1 MSLEVRSRRERR
13 GTRRTPTCVLFMV
26 SSARADRNRSAD
38 ARTLH
43 QNWAQLIKRVYEV
56 DPPVCPKCQ
65 SEMRIIP
72 FIAEFGLGDAFPHR
86 ASETGDGNCA
96 AALHLGRYTSGAMPE
111 LDDTTLT
118 VLIAGAILKTIE
130 APILDRDPQDDHLAH
145 KLWLSAIW
153 DQHLDVYRRAAA
165 R

>member
-1 MSLEVRSRRERR
+1 
-13 GTRRTPTCVLFMV
+13 MV
-26 SSARADRNRSAD
+26 SSARAGRNRSAD
-38 ARTLH
+38 ARTLR
-43 QNWAQLIKRVYEV
+43 QSWAHLIKRVYEV
-56 DPPVCPKCQ
+56 DPLVCPKCQ

-72 FIAEFGLGDAFPHR
+72 FIAEFGFGDSLSHR

-96 AALHLGRYTSGAMPE
+96 AAVHLGRYTSGAMPE
-111 LDDTTLT
+111 LDDTTFT

-130 APILDRDPQDDHLAH
+130 APIPDRDTQVDHLAH
-145 KLWLSAIW
+145 KLRLSAIW